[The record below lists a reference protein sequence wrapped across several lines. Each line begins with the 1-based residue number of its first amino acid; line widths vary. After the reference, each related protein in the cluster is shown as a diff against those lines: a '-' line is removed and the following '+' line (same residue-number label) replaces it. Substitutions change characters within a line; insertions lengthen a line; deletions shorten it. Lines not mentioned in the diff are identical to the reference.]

1 MMSHINWVSP
11 EYFWLLPLILVS
23 IVLVIYRMQLKQ
35 QAVALLAGKWSMQ
48 VIKNYNPRSHKLKSL
63 LLSLGIIFLWI
74 SVLRPQWNKRE
85 ETIAQEGRDLLIALD
100 ISRSMLAT
108 DCEPNRLSMAK
119 TKIKRMLN
127 LFDCERVGLLLF
139 SGSAFVQCP
148 LTTDYGAFLM
158 YLDHVDAET
167 ISSGTTSLD
176 AALKVAL
183 DTYDAVPHKKTKLL
197 VMFTDGEDFSDNL
210 KQYKKQAQE
219 QGLHVFTIGV
229 GTPEGAPIPLYN
241 EQGETVG
248 HQKDGKGNV
257 VISQLNQQVLHSL
270 AKDAGGTYMQITKD
284 NKDIKKL
291 VSQITRFEKEQF
303 EEKKVA
309 QLDDKYHYFLMVS
322 FVCFALE
329 WLL

>member
-1 MMSHINWVSP
+1 MINQIHWASP
-11 EYFWLLPLILVS
+11 EYFWLLPLIVLSIILV
-23 IVLVIYRMQLKQ
+23 VYRMQLKQ
-35 QAVALLAGKWSMQ
+35 QAVALLAGKWSDM
-48 VIKNYNPRSHKLKSL
+48 VIKNYNPRSQKIKSV
-63 LLSLGIIFLWI
+63 LLSVGMIFLWI

-85 ETIAQEGRDLLIALD
+85 ETIAQEGRDLLIGLD

-108 DCEPNRLSMAK
+108 DCVPNRLTMAK

-148 LTTDYGAFLM
+148 LTTDYAAFLM

-167 ISSGTTSLD
+167 ISSGTTALD
-176 AALKVAL
+176 AALKTAL
-183 DTYDAVPHKKTKLL
+183 DTYDAVPNKKTKLL
-197 VMFTDGEDFSDNL
+197 VLFTDGEDFSDNL
-210 KQYKKQAQE
+210 SQYQKQARE
-219 QGLHVFTIGV
+219 QGLHIFTIGV

-241 EQGETVG
+241 EEGDTVG
-248 HQKDGKGNV
+248 HQKDTKGNV
-257 VISQLNQQVLHSL
+257 VISQLNQQVLHALSQ
-270 AKDAGGTYMQITKD
+270 AAGGTYMQITQD
-284 NKDIKKL
+284 NRDIKKL

-303 EEKKVA
+303 EEKKIA

-329 WLL
+329 WIL